1 MNCERCSGLMVQDR
15 AYDLQD
21 TDIHC
26 DVWRCVCCGN
36 MFDGMILAHQGTL
49 RPRVHQAKKVRLS
62 QELTA
67 A

>member
-1 MNCERCSGLMVQDR
+1 MNCERCSGLLVPDR

-36 MFDGMILAHQGTL
+36 MFDSLILTHQGTL
-49 RPRVHQAKKVRLS
+49 RPRVQQVKEVRLS